1 MRIVKP
7 PRKKT
12 EKKKP
17 TARTING
24 NRTGKRKEPA
34 AAERTEDAS
43 QSTGPEK
50 PAEETGLSPGS
61 HTITNQDEQE
71 KITNAGEGELPIA
84 DK

>member
-7 PRKKT
+7 PRKKS
-12 EKKKP
+12 EKKRP
-17 TARTING
+17 TPETTEG
-24 NRTGKRKEPA
+24 GPGGKREEPA

-43 QSTGPEK
+43 QPTGPEK
-50 PAEETGLSPGS
+50 SVEETRVSPRS